1 MGTGFDLIISMLAQ
15 ALFGRRK
22 DEKYEKDLEALSD
35 ARLTAWFEFT
45 LVLEIFM
52 GGKAQ
57 QWNLFAI
64 CFF

>member
-1 MGTGFDLIISMLAQ
+1 MLAQ